1 MTARSK
7 PLPKKLGVTEVA
19 VLIAVARGERV
30 FAGHREIM
38 ALHKL
43 AARGWIEVEV
53 KTAMLERRRAYNFGR
68 YTKYDHVP
76 EAGAHVKAPRI
87 EAAIE
92 KHGLATMIRAI
103 RGEGTKTSRE
113 ERQPKPF

>member
-1 MTARSK
+1 MTKRSK

-19 VLIAVARGERV
+19 VMIAVAKGERV
-30 FAGHREIM
+30 FGGHREIM

-53 KTAMLERRRAYNFGR
+53 KAYVTERRRSYNFGR
-68 YTKYDHVP
+68 HTKYDHVP
-76 EAGAHVKAPRI
+76 EAGAHVKAPKI

-92 KHGLATMIRAI
+92 RHGLATMIRAI
-103 RGEGTKTSRE
+103 RGEGAKASPVE
-113 ERQPKPF
+113 GQPKPF